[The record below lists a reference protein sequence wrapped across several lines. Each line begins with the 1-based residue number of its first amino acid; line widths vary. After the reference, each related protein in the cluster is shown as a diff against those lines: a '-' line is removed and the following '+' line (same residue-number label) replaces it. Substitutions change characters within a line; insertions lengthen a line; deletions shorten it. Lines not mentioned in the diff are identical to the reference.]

1 MELLYMYGVF
11 AISGALTTLITV
23 WYPAYQVAKRLDP
36 TNIVVVHKK
45 LYYGLC
51 FGFSLIMAPALLII
65 ILNTEAFTKEFV
77 LAVLG
82 NGNER

>member
-51 FGFSLIMAPALLII
+51 FSFSLIMAPALLII